1 MSVDVKMRRVNTFE
15 YDRCRLEY
23 VYSTGRK
30 INKKNKQTTYFF
42 LILDI
47 MHVSLT
53 RLYTCYLYTDGTKHV
68 VYVLYIRCTGYIS
81 KVCVFPGLN
90 LLSMTLAQKAC
101 SPQHQEEERR
111 GSPLDRA
118 SQMGRS
124 SIVLDKRLGLLP
136 TQHNQKSHR
145 KTACSLQLDEANE
158 PNASGD

>member
-1 MSVDVKMRRVNTFE
+1 MNVMSVDVKMRRVNTFE
-15 YDRCRLEY
+15 YDRCRLKY

-47 MHVSLT
+47 IMHTVSLT

-124 SIVLDKRLGLLP
+124 SIVLDKRLGL
-136 TQHNQKSHR
+136 
-145 KTACSLQLDEANE
+145 
-158 PNASGD
+158 